1 MEFMRLYAENDDRDV
16 IEMEMEETSQETEDM
31 ILNPLFKILAFIEE

>member
-1 MEFMRLYAENDDRDV
+1 MEFMRLYAENEDGDD

-31 ILNPLFKILAFIEE
+31 ILTPLFKILAFIEE